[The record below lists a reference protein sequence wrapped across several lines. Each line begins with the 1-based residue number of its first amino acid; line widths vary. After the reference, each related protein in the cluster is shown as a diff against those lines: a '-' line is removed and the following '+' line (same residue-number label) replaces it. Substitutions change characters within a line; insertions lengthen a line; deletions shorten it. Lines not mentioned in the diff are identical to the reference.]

1 VETKYLPWDIDFWQ
15 SAVGM
20 FLRSNNRKKDGKDHR
35 YFSIVENHRLAS
47 DRTVQRTVL
56 YLGEIND
63 QQQAAWR
70 KTLLVFDEEQQE
82 YANLSLFPD
91 DREIPADAVDS
102 LQVKVSGLELRRPRV
117 FGSCWLGCELWRQLG
132 LQEFWDTRLA
142 GSREEVAWEKV
153 LQLLVVNRLL
163 DPGSE
168 FRVHR
173 QWYLSTAMDAL
184 LGTDFAVAEKDR
196 LYRCLDRVL
205 EHKQELFLW
214 LRQKWADLFH
224 ADFEVLL
231 YDLTST
237 YFEGAMEQNPKAKY
251 GHSRDQR
258 TDCLQVVIALVIT
271 TDGFPLAY
279 EVMDGNT
286 SDRTTLRGFLDKI
299 EKTYGKAKRMWV
311 MDRGIPSEAIL
322 QEMRDPA
329 REIFYLVGT
338 PKGKIQQH
346 EKKWLDLPWQKVR
359 ESVEVKLYEQEGEL
373 YVLAKS
379 AGRQAKET
387 AMRRQRLARLLKK
400 LRAMRRSLPSLVQL
414 LMRLGAAKSAAGRA
428 FQFVQLQVPAEG
440 QEVTRETFQ
449 FRLDKKKL
457 REAERRDGHYLLRS
471 NLTAGDPGVLWA
483 RYVQLTQIESV
494 FRSLK
499 SELGIRPIYHQL
511 EHRADAHI
519 LLAFLAYCLQVTL
532 KQRLLVHAPGLTP
545 AAVLEKLA
553 EIQMIDIWIPTVD
566 QRWLILPRYTQLSSD
581 TKLLLEK
588 LRLELPNQPP
598 PRLTAQTEGNEI
610 EVQTVR

>member
-1 VETKYLPWDIDFWQ
+1 
-15 SAVGM
+15 M

-47 DRTVQRTVL
+47 DKTVQRTVL

-70 KTLLVFDEEQQE
+70 KTLSVFDEEQQE

-132 LQEFWDTRLA
+132 LHEFWDSRLA

-205 EHKQELFLW
+205 EHKQELFVW
-214 LRQKWADLFH
+214 LRQKWADLFQ

-237 YFEGAMEQNPKAKY
+237 YFEGAMDQNPKAQY
-251 GHSRDQR
+251 GHSRDKR

-271 TDGFPLAY
+271 SDGFPLAY

-286 SDRTTLRGFLDKI
+286 SDRATLRGFLDKI

-311 MDRGIPSEAIL
+311 MDRGIPSEEIL
-322 QEMRDPA
+322 REMRDPA

-338 PKGKIQQH
+338 PKGKIQQY

-359 ESVEVKLYEQEGEL
+359 ESVEVKLFEQEGEL

-387 AMRRQRLARLLKK
+387 AMRRKRLARLFRK
-400 LRAMRRSLPSLVQL
+400 LRAMRRSLPSRDQL

-428 FQFVQLQVPAEG
+428 FQFVHLQVPGED

-449 FRLDKKKL
+449 FRVDQKKL
-457 REAERRDGHYLLRS
+457 QAAEWRDGHYLLRS
-471 NLTAGDPGVLWA
+471 NLTAGDPSVLWA

-519 LLAFLAYCLQVTL
+519 LIAFLAYCLQITL
-532 KQRLLVHAPGLTP
+532 KQRLLLHAPGLTP
-545 AAVLEKLA
+545 TAVLEKLA

-566 QRWLILPRYTQLSSD
+566 QRWLILPRYTQPSSD
-581 TKLLLEK
+581 TKLLIEK
-588 LRLELPNQPP
+588 LRLELPSQPP
-598 PRLTAQTEGNEI
+598 PRLTAQQESKEI
-610 EVQTVR
+610 EVQSIR

>member
-1 VETKYLPWDIDFWQ
+1 
-15 SAVGM
+15 M

-35 YFSIVENHRLAS
+35 YFSIVENHRLDS
-47 DRTVQRTVL
+47 DKTVQRTVL

-70 KTLLVFDEEQQE
+70 KTLSVFDEEQQE
-82 YANLSLFPD
+82 YAKLSLFPD

-132 LQEFWDTRLA
+132 LHEFWDSRLA

-205 EHKQELFLW
+205 EHKQELFVW
-214 LRQKWADLFH
+214 LRQKWADLFQ

-237 YFEGAMEQNPKAKY
+237 YFEGAMDQNPKAKY
-251 GHSRDQR
+251 GHSRDKR

-271 TDGFPLAY
+271 SDGFPLAY

-286 SDRTTLRGFLDKI
+286 SDRATLRGFLDKI

-311 MDRGIPSEAIL
+311 MDRGIPSEEIL
-322 QEMRDPA
+322 REMRDPA

-338 PKGKIQQH
+338 PKGKIQQY

-359 ESVEVKLYEQEGEL
+359 ESVEVKLFEQEGEL

-387 AMRRQRLARLLKK
+387 AMRRKRLARLFRK
-400 LRAMRRSLPSLVQL
+400 LRAMRRSLPSRDQL

-428 FQFVQLQVPAEG
+428 FQFVHLQVPGED

-449 FRLDKKKL
+449 FRVDKKKL
-457 REAERRDGHYLLRS
+457 QAAEWRDGHYLLRS
-471 NLTAGDPGVLWA
+471 NLTAGDPSVLWA

-519 LLAFLAYCLQVTL
+519 LIAFLAYCLQITL
-532 KQRLLVHAPGLTP
+532 KQRLLLHAPGLTP
-545 AAVLEKLA
+545 TAVLEKLA

-566 QRWLILPRYTQLSSD
+566 QRWLILPRYTQPSSD
-581 TKLLLEK
+581 TKLLIEK
-588 LRLELPNQPP
+588 LKLELPSQPP
-598 PRLTAQTEGNEI
+598 PRLTAQEESNEI
-610 EVQTVR
+610 EVQTIR